1 MAIIY
6 NPDSQYSK
14 MAERWNIPRNQK
26 NSDGDSGFGPIGHQ
40 DFPKMM
46 YRAQPN
52 ANGKVMCG
60 DPSAAVGDSIGEAF
74 SRSCQIIV
82 RDQEESDRMTKS
94 GWYDGPDLAMNGY
107 EQDQK
112 SMADIAAM
120 RHFSDQKMSASA
132 QAEAKA
138 VDDATH
144 AHVPSIPAP
153 RKKRGRPRKRVV
165 VPS

>member
-6 NPDSQYSK
+6 NPDSEYSK
-14 MAERWNIPRNQK
+14 ETERWNTPKNQRTR
-26 NSDGDSGFGPIGHQ
+26 DGNFGFGPIGYEA
-40 DFPKMM
+40 FPKMM

-60 DPSAAVGDSIGEAF
+60 DPSAAVGDAIGEAF
-74 SRSCQIIV
+74 SRSCQIV
-82 RDQEESDRMTKS
+82 VNDQTESDRMAKK
-94 GWYDGPDLAMNGY
+94 GWYESPDLAISGY
-107 EQDQK
+107 ARDQQ

-120 RHFSDQKMSASA
+120 RHFSDQKMGHLA

-138 VDDATH
+138 IDDSTH
-144 AHVPSIPAP
+144 EHVPSIPAP

>member
-52 ANGKVMCG
+52 ASGKIMCG
-60 DPSAAVGDSIGEAF
+60 HPLAAVGDAAGEAF
-74 SRSCQIIV
+74 SRSCQTIV
-82 RDQEESDRMTKS
+82 QDQEESERMIKR
-94 GWYDGPDLAMNGY
+94 GWYDTPDLALSGY

-112 SMADIAAM
+112 SLAEIAAM
-120 RHFSDQKMSASA
+120 RHFSDQKMSSLA
-132 QAEAKA
+132 QEEARV
-138 VDDATH
+138 VDNATSE
-144 AHVPSIPAP
+144 HVPSIPAP

-165 VPS
+165 VPD